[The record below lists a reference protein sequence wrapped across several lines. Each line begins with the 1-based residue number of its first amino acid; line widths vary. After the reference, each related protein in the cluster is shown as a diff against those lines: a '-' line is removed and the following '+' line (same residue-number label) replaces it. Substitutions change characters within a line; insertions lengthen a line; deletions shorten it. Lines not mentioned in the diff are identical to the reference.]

1 MDFNDIL
8 INRRSIRFY
17 KPDKIEPEKIEQIL
31 QSTVQSP
38 TARNAQPWAFK
49 VIDDAKVIN
58 DISDCA
64 KEYMLS
70 IMTDDSSFLTYK
82 ERFEDAE
89 YSLFYHSPLLLI
101 VYAASDSTSALMD
114 CSMAAYTAMLTAT
127 NLGMGSCWIGLSTP
141 YLMTD
146 MARGKFNLPGAEYT
160 PVAPLAMG
168 YGKYPVNKIPV
179 AEKNPP
185 IIL

>member
-1 MDFNDIL
+1 MYFDDIL

-31 QSTVQSP
+31 QNAVKSP

-49 VIDDAKVIN
+49 VIDDEKVIN

-64 KEYMLS
+64 KEYMLATLAGDPAF
-70 IMTDDSSFLTYK
+70 MTYK
-82 ERFEDAE
+82 ERFEDAG
-89 YSLFYHSPLLLI
+89 YSLFHHAPLLFV
-101 VYAASDSTSALMD
+101 VYATNNSTSAMMD

-127 NLGMGSCWIGLSTP
+127 NIGLGSCWIGLSTP

-146 MARGKFNLPGAEYT
+146 MAREKFNLPSAEYT

-168 YGKYPVNKIPV
+168 YAKYPVNKIPV